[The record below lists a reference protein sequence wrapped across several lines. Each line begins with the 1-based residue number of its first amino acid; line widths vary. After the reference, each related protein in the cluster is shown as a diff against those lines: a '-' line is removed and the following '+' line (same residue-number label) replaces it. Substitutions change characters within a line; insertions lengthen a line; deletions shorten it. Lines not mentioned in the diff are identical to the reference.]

1 MITMASGL
9 HHVTL
14 ITRRLQE
21 NVDFYLGF
29 LGLRLVKRTAGFEDA
44 AQLHLFYGDTL
55 GSPGSL
61 VTFLAWEDGAPGR
74 VGHGQVAEIAFAV
87 PPGAIGGWLTRALAA
102 GLQPEGPRIEF
113 GEPVLRLRDPDGFI
127 VKIVGSALAPAGTP
141 APSDRVPPEEAILR
155 LRSVTLYSETPAASA
170 AFLATQFGFTPQA
183 TAPGLT
189 RLVGSAGDA
198 MDIRDAS
205 GFWPGRPGTGTADHV
220 ALRTPDAA
228 SLAAAEARL
237 RDAAEP
243 TTLHDRHYF
252 RSLYVRDPAGVL
264 LELATDG
271 PGFLVDEPVA
281 TLGERLMLP
290 PALAGTAREDT
301 RLRLPQFALPG
312 TWRRPHRDLG
322 FVHRLVLPEG
332 PDGLAEPEGRDTLVL
347 LHGSGGEEA
356 DLIPLARR
364 AAAGAA
370 ILALRGRSLEE
381 GRPRWFRRFNPN
393 ARGPEDFDQADIRFE
408 AEALAAFLEEAQ
420 QAYGLETAGMV
431 LVGHSN
437 GANLAAALLQLA
449 PGLVR
454 RAILLRPQPVL
465 AAPPAP
471 GLAGTAI
478 LAVLGAQDPAEADGT
493 RLAGELARLGAT
505 VTQRVLPARHALVPA
520 DTDAAADWLA
530 MTPAPVE

>member
-1 MITMASGL
+1 MTSGL

-14 ITRRLQE
+14 LTRRLQA

-44 AQLHLFYGDTL
+44 AQLHLFYGDAL

-87 PPGAIGGWLTRALAA
+87 PPDAIGGWLTRALAA
-102 GLQPEGPRIEF
+102 GLRPEGPVAEF

-127 VKIVGSALAPAGTP
+127 VKLVGAALAPAGPP
-141 APSDRVPPEEAILR
+141 APSDRVPPGEAILR
-155 LRSVTLYSETPAASA
+155 LRGVTLFSEMPAESA
-170 AFLATQFGFTPQA
+170 AFLATQFGFAPQA

-189 RLVGSAGDA
+189 RLVGSTGDA
-198 MDIRDAS
+198 VDIRDAS

-228 SLAAAEARL
+228 TLAAAEARL
-237 RDAAEP
+237 QAAAEP

-271 PGFLVDEPVA
+271 PGFLVDEPAA
-281 TLGERLMLP
+281 TLGSRLMLP
-290 PALAGTAREDT
+290 PALTGAAREDA
-301 RLRLPQFALPG
+301 RLSLPQLSLPG
-312 TWRRPHRDLG
+312 AWRIPHRDLG

-332 PDGLAEPEGRDTLVL
+332 PDGPEEPEGRDTLVL
-347 LHGSGGEEA
+347 LHGSGGAEA

-381 GRPRWFRRFNPN
+381 GRPRWFRRLTPD
-393 ARGPEDFDQADIRFE
+393 AQGPEDFDQADIRFE
-408 AEALAAFLEEAQ
+408 AEALAAFLKEAQ
-420 QAYGLETAGMV
+420 AAYGLDAAGMV

-437 GANLAAALLQLA
+437 GANLAAALLGLV
-449 PGLVR
+449 PGRVR
-454 RAILLRPQPVL
+454 RAILLRPQAVL
-465 AAPPAP
+465 ADPPAP
-471 GLAGTAI
+471 DLAGTAV
-478 LAVLGAQDPAEADGT
+478 LAVLGGQDPAAPEGA
-493 RLAGELARLGAT
+493 RLAAELARLGAA
-505 VTQRVLPARHALVPA
+505 VTERVLPARHALVPA
-520 DTDAAADWLA
+520 DAGAAADWLA
-530 MTPAPVE
+530 ATPAPAA

>member
-1 MITMASGL
+1 MPSGL

-14 ITRRLQE
+14 ITRRLQA

-29 LGLRLVKRTAGFEDA
+29 LGLRLVKRTSGFEDA
-44 AQLHLFYGDTL
+44 AQLHLFYGDML

-74 VGHGQVAEIAFAV
+74 VGHGQVAEIAVAV
-87 PPGAIGGWLTRALAA
+87 PPEAIGGWLTRALAA
-102 GLQPEGPRIEF
+102 GLRPEGPVAEF
-113 GEPVLRLRDPDGFI
+113 GEPVLRLRDPDGII
-127 VKIVGSALAPAGTP
+127 VKITGAALPPASQPAASAQ
-141 APSDRVPPEEAILR
+141 VPPGEAILR
-155 LRSVTLYSETPAASA
+155 LRSVTLFSEKPAESA
-170 AFLATQFGFTPQA
+170 AFLATQFGLTPQA
-183 TAPGLT
+183 TAAGLT
-189 RLVGSAGDA
+189 RLVGPEGDA
-198 MDIRDAS
+198 VDIRDAS

-220 ALRTPDAA
+220 ALRTPDTA
-228 SLAAAEARL
+228 SLAAAAARL

-271 PGFLVDEPVA
+271 PGFLVDEPAA
-281 TLGERLMLP
+281 TLGTRLMLP
-290 PALAGTAREDT
+290 PALTGAAREDT
-301 RLRLPQFALPG
+301 RLSLPQLSLPG
-312 TWRRPHRDLG
+312 DWRMPHRDLG

-332 PDGLAEPEGRDTLVL
+332 PDGPVAPTTRDTLVL

-381 GRPRWFRRFNPN
+381 GRPRWFRRVTPD
-393 ARGPEDFDQADIRFE
+393 ARRPEDFDQADIRFE

-420 QAYGLETAGMV
+420 AAYGLEAAEMV
-431 LVGHSN
+431 LLGYSN
-437 GANLAAALLQLA
+437 GANLAAALLQLV
-449 PGLVR
+449 PGRVR

-465 AAPPAP
+465 ADPPAAE
-471 GLAGTAI
+471 LAGTAV
-478 LAVLGAQDPAEADGT
+478 LAVLGAQDPAAADGV
-493 RLAGELARLGAT
+493 RLAEALARGGAT
-505 VTQRVLPARHALVPA
+505 VTQRLIPARHALVPG
-520 DTDAAADWLA
+520 DTSAAADWLA
-530 MTPAPVE
+530 ATPAPGA